1 MTGRPTFGDFARAA
15 SWYLD
20 HRSPQFAAVATRPDP
35 DEVARQVGLFTQ
47 GLDRVLAVLGRY
59 LGDVSKTFGGA
70 AGQEPHRLT
79 PWARA
84 SIEAGDALRN
94 AAVDIQGA
102 ENRSRWAGRP
112 PLAEPQAC
120 GLDDAAASLAAG
132 RDLLRTHLN
141 VEPGGVQAVSSEW
154 TPVILSMAVTR
165 ALLVEVAGWVR
176 QIVAPGAY
184 LALSRATSDPSVAQE
199 QRRLNTACQW
209 LWRLASAV
217 EEAQRQEPVLEDDIR
232 MLHAIPVNRLEAR
245 RLPDGRETVG
255 ELCRGSID
263 CAERVQHVAT
273 VAVPVAA
280 GQARITWLRAARAW
294 YQIKTDAKGRLAAET
309 VEASDLALWTGR
321 LAHADPA
328 WTPSLGPSDAVRPP
342 EALAPEAGDIGGV
355 LAVVHHASVT
365 LGAIGAADFRQI
377 RAAGTARRLLVPTSS
392 LSEKYDI
399 PRAFT
404 RAPSMRAE
412 ALLGAYREAGTAS
425 VQASAE
431 ISEIVADIRAPS
443 ITLNWARAVVQASN
457 RGPQRAGVGDLVAAA
472 SMPRPV
478 RGSDRLAGALVAP
491 DTQARA
497 PQA

>member
-1 MTGRPTFGDFARAA
+1 MRCGTRRLTF
-15 SWYLD
+15 
-20 HRSPQFAAVATRPDP
+20 
-35 DEVARQVGLFTQ
+35 
-47 GLDRVLAVLGRY
+47 RVL
-59 LGDVSKTFGGA
+59 
-70 AGQEPHRLT
+70 
-79 PWARA
+79 
-84 SIEAGDALRN
+84 SIE
-94 AAVDIQGA
+94 
-102 ENRSRWAGRP
+102 S
-112 PLAEPQAC
+112 
-120 GLDDAAASLAAG
+120 S
-132 RDLLRTHLN
+132 
-141 VEPGGVQAVSSEW
+141 GVQAVSSDW

-199 QRRLNTACQW
+199 QRRLSAACQW

-217 EEAQRQEPVLEDDIR
+217 EEAQRQEPVPDDDIR

-245 RLPDGRETVG
+245 RLPAGRETVG
-255 ELCRGSID
+255 ELCWGSID
-263 CAERVQHVAT
+263 CAERVQHVARA
-273 VAVPVAA
+273 AVPVAAWSPWLTAESMSRTAGYAAVIGHNCEVLLQSLAERAPRAGLGGGLGGRLAGAAEAA
-280 GQARITWLRAARAW
+280 GQARIAWLRAARAW
-294 YQIKTDAKGRLAAET
+294 YQIKTDANGRLAAET

-321 LAHADPA
+321 LAYADPA